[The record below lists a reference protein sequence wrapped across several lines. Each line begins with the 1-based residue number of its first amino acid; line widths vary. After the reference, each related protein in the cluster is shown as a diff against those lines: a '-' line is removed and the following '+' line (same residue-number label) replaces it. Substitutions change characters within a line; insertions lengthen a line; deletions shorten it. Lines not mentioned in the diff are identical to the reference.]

1 MPSLTLL
8 GLAVGVVVFVVLV
21 LAVAEWWVAAIIG
34 LGIILVLAMIDG
46 LRMTGGMSRGQ
57 ST

>member
-1 MPSLTLL
+1 M
-8 GLAVGVVVFVVLV
+8 AVGVVVFVVLV